1 MKRCIG
7 LLLCILL
14 LTSVVGCGKKNPSST
29 PTPTPDSTP
38 TATATPTDEPVVRP
52 EQPPIREILDGIS
65 AISAQNS
72 FSLSVTVE
80 RIYQGAPYDKY
91 VNKKKVI
98 YDPENQA
105 VSLYYENV
113 DETDED
119 ESERT
124 YTYFFYKADGGINVK
139 ARYENGIKYKI
150 RGMAAHTCEKM
161 YALYREMFTANGKPI
176 APLYDILSE
185 VYEGMPIDFLKD
197 DKNFRDSV
205 EQLATLFDDEKN
217 LKSILGYE
225 KLGEGKY
232 AFSFDPKSL
241 PIPELT
247 DLLKSPQ
254 VATQFYM
261 YGPLVPSIVTNVRL
275 EVTVEEGV
283 LSDAVVTISTNA
295 ELDCTITVKVYDV
308 GKTTYMIPENMR
320 QDYENAK
327 VAYKNQQEERDML
340 ANEKRLYD
348 EFMDGTY
355 ERDVQTVQDLFD
367 AYAEAFKDS
376 ETEKAIL
383 NEIHEK
389 GTGGKELLVTYS
401 NGDKV
406 DQTGIPLLDAALK
419 KEFKAGKFELNCF
432 YYQDY
437 ILTLALR
444 DENGKVALYYGEDF
458 PDPLD

>member
-14 LTSVVGCGKKNPSST
+14 LTSVVGCGKKNSSST

-38 TATATPTDEPVVRP
+38 TATVTPTDEPVVRP
-52 EQPPIREILDGIS
+52 EQPPIREILQGIS

-72 FSLSVTVE
+72 YSLSVTVE
-80 RIYQGAPYDKY
+80 RIYQGAPYDKF
-91 VNKKKVI
+91 VFKKKII

-105 VSLYYENV
+105 VSLYFEDV

-119 ESERT
+119 APERF
-124 YTYFFYKADGGINVK
+124 YTYFYYKEDGGINVK

-150 RGMAAHTCEKM
+150 HGMASHTCEKM

-197 DKNFRDSV
+197 DKTFRDSV

-241 PIPELT
+241 PIPALT

-254 VATQFYM
+254 GEMVFYI
-261 YGPLVPSIVTNVRL
+261 YGPLPPSVVTNVRL
-275 EVTVEEGV
+275 EVTIEEGV
-283 LSDAVVTISTNA
+283 LSEVAATVSTNA
-295 ELDCTITVKVYDV
+295 ELDCNIAVKVYDV

-327 VAYKNQQEERDML
+327 AAYKNQQEERDML
-340 ANEKRLYD
+340 ANEKRFYD
-348 EFMDGTY
+348 EYLDGTY
-355 ERDVQTVQDLFD
+355 ERDVKTVQALFD
-367 AYAEAFKDS
+367 AYYAAFKDP

-383 NEIHEK
+383 KEIHEK
-389 GTGGKELLVTYS
+389 GTGGKELLVTYT
-401 NGDKV
+401 NGDRV
-406 DQTGIPLLDAALK
+406 GQTGIPLLDEALK
-419 KEFKAGKFELNCF
+419 KEFKGDKFEF
-432 YYQDY
+432 HGYYYEDY
-437 ILTLALR
+437 ILTIALR

-458 PDPLD
+458 PDPLN